1 MRVTLLAKRYAQ
13 AVFDLAVENNI
24 LEEVAQDMILVKSVL
39 DESRV
44 LRKLMANPVIDYPKK
59 IKVLDRIFDKKIQKL
74 THKFLKL
81 ITRKGREMYITYISA
96 AFDEIYK
103 EYKNIL
109 PVKLTTAIAVD
120 EKIKKEILDK
130 LEQVTDMNLEVT
142 EIVDKELI
150 GGFKLNFEDYQYNN
164 SVKKQLQRLAK
175 VFSDN
180 LYVSKI

>member
-1 MRVTLLAKRYAQ
+1 M
-13 AVFDLAVENNI
+13 
-24 LEEVAQDMILVKSVL
+24 
-39 DESRV
+39 
-44 LRKLMANPVIDYPKK
+44 
-59 IKVLDRIFDKKIQKL
+59 
-74 THKFLKL
+74 
-81 ITRKGREMYITYISA
+81 
-96 AFDEIYK
+96 IYK

-130 LEQVTDMNLEVT
+130 LAQVTDMNLEVT

>member
-13 AVFDLAVENNI
+13 ALFDLAVENNI

-44 LRKLMANPVIDYPKK
+44 LRKLMSNPVIDYSKK

-74 THKFLKL
+74 THKFLQL
-81 ITRKGREMYITYISA
+81 ITRKGREVYITFIA
-96 AFDEIYK
+96 TAFDVIYK
-103 EYKNIL
+103 DYKNIL

-120 EKIKKEILDK
+120 EKLKKEILDK
-130 LEQVTDMNLEVT
+130 LAQVTDMNLEVT
-142 EIVDKELI
+142 EIVDRELI

-164 SVKKQLQRLAK
+164 SVQKQLQRLAK
-175 VFSDN
+175 VFSEN
-180 LYVSKI
+180 LYISKI

>member
-13 AVFDLAVENNI
+13 ALFDLAVENNI

-44 LRKLMANPVIDYPKK
+44 LRKVMSNPVIDYTKK
-59 IKVLDRIFDKKIQKL
+59 NKVLDRIFDHKIQKL
-74 THKFLKL
+74 THKFLQL
-81 ITRKGREMYITYISA
+81 ITRKGREVYITFIST

-103 EYKNIL
+103 DHKNIL
-109 PVKLTTAIAVD
+109 PVKLTTAIGVD
-120 EKIKKEILDK
+120 EKIKKEIIDK
-130 LEQVTDMNLEVT
+130 LAQVTDMNLEVT
-142 EIVDKELI
+142 EIVDQELI

>member
-13 AVFDLAVENNI
+13 ALFDLAVENNI

-44 LRKLMANPVIDYPKK
+44 LRKLMSNPVIDYSKK

-74 THKFLKL
+74 THKFLQL
-81 ITRKGREMYITYISA
+81 ITRKGREVYITFIA
-96 AFDEIYK
+96 TAFDEIYK

-109 PVKLTTAIAVD
+109 LVKLTTAIAVD

-130 LEQVTDMNLEVT
+130 LAQVTDMNLEVT
-142 EIVDKELI
+142 EIVDQELI

-175 VFSDN
+175 VFSEN
-180 LYVSKI
+180 LYISKI